1 MNFEIRQEGAVK
13 STLTFNDFDGPGNHR
28 DKHLANIHAPTGF
41 DVSLV
46 LLENFHL
53 CWRKRSK
60 QRPRESNKMSKE
72 LNGQ

>member
-1 MNFEIRQEGAVK
+1 MNFLKLGEKYCQ

-28 DKHLANIHAPTGF
+28 DKHLANIHASTGF

-60 QRPRESNKMSKE
+60 QRPRESNEMSKE